1 MRNEDVKMRALRFF
15 ATRLFVTAAVIAL
28 IVAACEM
35 PEYPKGNEGTTKGLG
50 GGSVAPVFT
59 DYSEVLEI
67 VEALDPLSNP
77 IPNDFMM
84 GVDISNAYILEE
96 AGAKFYDHDNNEKDI
111 LEIMQ
116 ENGVNWVRLRIWNDH
131 QKAYNPPAYPGDG
144 DNDLLKTRAIAKRA
158 KALGLKFLLNF
169 HYSDNWADPGRQQ
182 VPYAWRDLNREDLI
196 NAVYEYTFD
205 ILEELVAAGAAPDM
219 VQIGNEI
226 NPGLLKTS
234 NGAGY
239 TLDGWTRDFPEAL
252 QAASR
257 AVRLVVP
264 EAEIMI
270 HFADGGNSTVGT
282 YLGFIT
288 PKVDG
293 SNADSVNEVDYD
305 VIGLSWYPYY
315 APHMSFTDI
324 HRNLRDFGA
333 IFNKKTAIV
342 EGAWAWRTNYDG
354 DDMPN
359 LFHIKEEYNT
369 TNQMN
374 QNSPFVLNSGIQY
387 TYGGPNNYSPYQY
400 FFPATPENQ
409 ARVLRAYLDMIV
421 DAGGM
426 GIFWWA
432 GDWISYP
439 GLRSNW
445 DNQTLFDLDG
455 KALPALKVFGI
466 RGAGQ

>member
-1 MRNEDVKMRALRFF
+1 MKTLRF
-15 ATRLFVTAAVIAL
+15 FVTAAAAAAL
-28 IVAACEM
+28 IAACEM
-35 PEYPKGNEGTTKGLG
+35 PKYPAGNEGTTEGLG
-50 GGSVAPVFT
+50 GGSRTPAFT
-59 DYSEVLEI
+59 DYDEVDLN
-67 VEALDPLSNP
+67 PLSNP
-77 IPNDFMM
+77 VPDDFMM

-96 AGAKFYDHDNNEKDI
+96 AGAVFYDHDNNPKDI
-111 LEIMQ
+111 LEILQ

-182 VPYAWRDLNREDLI
+182 VPFAWRDLNREELI

-205 ILEELVAAGAAPDM
+205 ILEELAAVGAAPDM

-226 NPGLLKTS
+226 NPGLLRTS
-234 NGAGY
+234 NGTGY
-239 TLDGWTRDFPEAL
+239 TLQGWDRDFPEVL

-257 AVRLVVP
+257 AVRTV
-264 EAEIMI
+264 AESIGQPIKIMI
-270 HFADGGNSTVGT
+270 HFADGGNSSVGT
-282 YLGFIT
+282 SLSFIT
-288 PKVDG
+288 RRSDG
-293 SNADSVNEVDYD
+293 SNANIAHNFVDYD

-315 APHMSFTDI
+315 APHMSFTEI
-324 HRNLRDFGA
+324 HRNLRDFRT
-333 IFNKKTAIV
+333 IFNKETVIV
-342 EGAWAWRTNYDG
+342 EAAWAWRTNYDG
-354 DDMPN
+354 DEMPN

-369 TNQMN
+369 TNQMG
-374 QNSPFVLNSGIQY
+374 QNPFVWDSGIQY
-387 TYGGPNNYSPYQY
+387 VYGGPNNYSSFENYL
-400 FFPATPENQ
+400 PATPENQ

-426 GIFWWA
+426 GIFYWA

-455 KALPALKVFGI
+455 KALPALRVFGI
-466 RGAGQ
+466 KGQGQ

>member
-1 MRNEDVKMRALRFF
+1 VLTHYD
-15 ATRLFVTAAVIAL
+15 
-28 IVAACEM
+28 
-35 PEYPKGNEGTTKGLG
+35 
-50 GGSVAPVFT
+50 
-59 DYSEVLEI
+59 EVDLE
-67 VEALDPLSNP
+67 PLLNP
-77 IPNDFMM
+77 IPDDFMR
-84 GVDISNAYILEE
+84 GVDISNCYTIEE
-96 AGAKFYDHDNNEKDI
+96 AGGVYYDHDNNPKDI
-111 LEIMQ
+111 LLILK

-131 QKAYNPPAYPGDG
+131 QKAYNPPAYAGDG

-158 KALGLKFLLNF
+158 KDLGLKFLLNF

-182 VPYAWRDLNREDLI
+182 VPFAWRDFNREEMM
-196 NAVYEYTFD
+196 NAIYEYTFD
-205 ILEELVAAGAAPDM
+205 TLEELVAAGAAPDM

-234 NGAGY
+234 NGSGY
-239 TLDGWTRDFPEAL
+239 TLQGWTKDFPEAL

-264 EAEIMI
+264 DAKIMI
-270 HFADGGNSTVGT
+270 HFADGGNSIVGD
-282 YLGFIT
+282 YLDYFT
-288 PKVDG
+288 PRVDG
-293 SNADSVNEVDYD
+293 SSASSFFPEVDYD

-315 APHMSFTDI
+315 APHKSFDEI
-324 HRNLRDFGA
+324 HANLRDFKEL
-333 IFNKKTAIV
+333 FEKETAVV

-369 TNQMN
+369 TNQMPQSN
-374 QNSPFVLNSGIQY
+374 EFVWASGIEY
-387 TYGGPNNYSPYQY
+387 IHGGPNNYSPYEWY
-400 FFPATPENQ
+400 YPATPENQ

-426 GIFWWA
+426 GIFYWA

-455 KALPALKVFGI
+455 KALPALRVFGI
-466 RGAGQ
+466 KGQGQ